1 MRVKYS
7 GYGSRKKLEQDAMKY
22 VSQNGRK
29 KGGKKGINYIDS
41 TTT

>member
-7 GYGSRKKLEQDAMKY
+7 GYGSRYKLEVDAMKY

-29 KGGKKGINYIDS
+29 KGGQKGINNIDS